1 MTSICG
7 LSVNCDY
14 NMHCLALL
22 TAPSVIL
29 SVASYYFETINVDNA
44 TVARHSS
51 SNIVVG
57 LFAEK
62 RQNATN
68 FGRRLLSRRLPP
80 PIAGAMQFVSFVVIT
95 AAFIYKFNIS
105 IVYGRVVLID
115 LLHHCIAR
123 IA

>member
-14 NMHCLALL
+14 NIHCLALL
-22 TAPSVIL
+22 TVSAVIL
-29 SVASYYFETINVDNA
+29 SVASYDFEAINLDSE

-68 FGRRLLSRRLPP
+68 FDRHLLSRRLPP
-80 PIAGAMQFVSFVVIT
+80 PIAGAMHYVSFIV
-95 AAFIYKFNIS
+95 FIRVNCFNCS
-105 IVYGRVVLID
+105 YRL
-115 LLHHCIAR
+115 
-123 IA
+123 